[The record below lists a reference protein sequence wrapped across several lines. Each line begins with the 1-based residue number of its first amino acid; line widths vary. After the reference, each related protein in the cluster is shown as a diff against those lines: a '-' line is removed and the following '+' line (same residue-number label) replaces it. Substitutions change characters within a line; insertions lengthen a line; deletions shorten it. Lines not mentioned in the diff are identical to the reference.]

1 MPHREKKGA
10 AVVRRCGTPGS
21 ACRRE
26 RLTVVFVPGMRREIS
41 HASCLGIQVFR
52 HLGNR
57 AEPAGTPRSS
67 F

>member
-1 MPHREKKGA
+1 
-10 AVVRRCGTPGS
+10 
-21 ACRRE
+21 
-26 RLTVVFVPGMRREIS
+26 MRREIS